1 MTKLTDLEIIELMN
15 DVDEKLAAQYNAT
28 LVLTGYGEYL
38 ETFNDYPENVQN
50 LILNQ
55 DISGIFKNIETNEAD
70 YFDLTFG

>member
-38 ETFNDYPENVQN
+38 ETFNGYPENVQN

-55 DISGIFKNIETNEAD
+55 DISGVFKNAETNEAD
-70 YFDLTFG
+70 YFDLIFG

>member
-38 ETFNDYPENVQN
+38 ETFNDYLENVQN

-55 DISGIFKNIETNEAD
+55 DISGIFKNVETNEAD

>member
-55 DISGIFKNIETNEAD
+55 DISGIFKNVETNEAD